1 MDILSQGLDT
11 GTLHQVLAAAFVN
24 PELQSLLVDILIL
37 NIANDDIVRSC
48 ALSVQRIVAKLSVMF
63 EVESLELIR

>member
-37 NIANDDIVRSC
+37 DIANDDIIGSC
-48 ALSVQRIVAKLSVMF
+48 SLSV
-63 EVESLELIR
+63 